1 MASSLELNPE
11 LLSEIKKVFIRFIYM
26 CLMDQHKATLFI
38 SCHKIFIRLG
48 YIRPVYEDIADAI
61 MKAEATGKEEES
73 LVESYHLSMLG
84 ITGFFSDIEKKFQIP
99 IQTLGKLETISF
111 KSLHD
116 LIQSRIQAS

>member
-1 MASSLELNPE
+1 MSSSLEINAD

-26 CLMDQHKATLFI
+26 CLVDQSKAALFI
-38 SCHKIFIRLG
+38 CGHQLFIRLG

-61 MKAEATGKEEES
+61 MKVETTGKESES

-84 ITGFFSDIEKKFQIP
+84 IAGFFSELEKKFQVP
-99 IQTLGKLETISF
+99 IQLSGRIETISF

-116 LIQSRIQAS
+116 LILPALKVV